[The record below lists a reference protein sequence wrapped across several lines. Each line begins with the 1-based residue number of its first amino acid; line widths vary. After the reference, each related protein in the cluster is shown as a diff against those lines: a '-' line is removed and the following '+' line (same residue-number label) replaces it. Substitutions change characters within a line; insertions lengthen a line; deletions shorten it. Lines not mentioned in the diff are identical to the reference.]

1 MVDGLDM
8 QRMKLV
14 TSNPARFASALI
26 TASLVAG
33 SVSAQSMPAA
43 AQEVKRATELLQ
55 STDWADK
62 AWGAFLAGRLHSKDL
77 DDRLVDAFRT
87 AASWRDAPSYS
98 GEYGFL
104 AALFDAA
111 ILTGVIVPASLLE
124 PFEERW
130 SNPVLILLAGD
141 KDSEDAMMRL
151 AGRKPDILWL
161 AANNLLLHMKSPRWY
176 ASTLADLSITH
187 EFIVVDG
194 SSEGFG
200 GGTGGGMCGDRIA
213 AMPQGFPPVA
223 IYNLTDNG
231 ERGSVLLA
239 EGPKSVYYKRTI
251 VPTGEQVGFGSCTSI
266 LDRAAIQI
274 EYLAQLARVEPGK
287 AREVFHPQTEIHYR
301 GVEAFSAEIEQSMSA
316 QENGIRAL
324 IDAIHQRGL
333 DPPSDVRLRIVRV
346 ITDRRQNA
354 TEALPVVGSRE
365 IMLNSGAP
373 IR

>member
-1 MVDGLDM
+1 V
-8 QRMKLV
+8 
-14 TSNPARFASALI
+14 
-26 TASLVAG
+26 
-33 SVSAQSMPAA
+33 
-43 AQEVKRATELLQ
+43 
-55 STDWADK
+55 
-62 AWGAFLAGRLHSKDL
+62 GRLPRRTPAFEGSGRPKDL

-104 AALFDAA
+104 AALFDAVIEA
-111 ILTGVIVPASLLE
+111 GVIVPASLLE

-141 KDSEDAMMRL
+141 KDNEDALMRL
-151 AGRKPDILWL
+151 AGRKPDIVWL
-161 AANNLLLHMKSPRWY
+161 TANNLLLRMKSRWY
-176 ASTLADLSITH
+176 AGTLADLSITH

-200 GGTGGGMCGDRIA
+200 GGTVGGMCGDGIA

-239 EGPKSVYYKRTI
+239 QGPKSVYYTRTI
-251 VPTGEQVGFGSCTSI
+251 MPTDEQVGFGSCTSI

-301 GVEAFSAEIEQSMSA
+301 GVEAFSTEIEQSMSV

-324 IDAIHQRGL
+324 IDAIRQRGL
-333 DPPSDVRLRIVRV
+333 DSPSDVRLRIVPV
-346 ITDRRQNA
+346 ITDRRPDA
-354 TEALPVVGSRE
+354 TEALPGVGSRE

-373 IR
+373 TR